1 MAFFTSKTICPAD
14 LYRFSNQPE
23 GVDSYNIKQLSLSP
37 VALEKEPLPD
47 LRHRGNSA
55 DISTQGGSS
64 VNLRTA
70 SYKPKK
76 PKKLLTKNMAYKKPT
91 SLERLKQPRQSHNL
105 VEKRYRS
112 KLKSHFESLLAILP
126 VPPSKD
132 GHDHNSCTHCFSRAE
147 VLVAARDRIISLE
160 EGFEVMAKERDQ
172 LHADVALIDEF
183 TYWDWRVSSW
193 LRDTYIAL

>member
-1 MAFFTSKTICPAD
+1 MAIFTSNTICPAD
-14 LYRFSNQPE
+14 LYRSSNQAE
-23 GVDSYNIKQLSLSP
+23 TVDSYNIKQLSLSP
-37 VALEKEPLPD
+37 VALERESSSD
-47 LRHRGNSA
+47 SRHRSNSA

-76 PKKLLTKNMAYKKPT
+76 PTKWLTKNLAYKKLT
-91 SLERLKQPRQSHNL
+91 SLERLTQPRQSHNL

-112 KLKSHFESLLAILP
+112 KLKSHFESLLAVLP

-132 GHDHNSCTHCFSRAE
+132 DHDQKSCNRCFTRAE

-160 EGFEVMAKERDQ
+160 EGLEVMAKERDQ
-172 LHADVALIDEF
+172 LQADVALIDEF
-183 TYWDWRVSSW
+183 TH
-193 LRDTYIAL
+193 

>member
-1 MAFFTSKTICPAD
+1 MACFTSNTICPAD

-37 VALEKEPLPD
+37 VALEESPPD
-47 LRHRGNSA
+47 SRYRGNSA

-64 VNLRTA
+64 VTLRTA

-76 PKKLLTKNMAYKKPT
+76 PTKWLTKSMAYKKLT
-91 SLERLKQPRQSHNL
+91 SSERLKQPRQSHNL

-112 KLKSHFESLLAILP
+112 KLKSHFESLLAVLP

-132 GHDHNSCTHCFSRAE
+132 DHEDKSCTHCFSRAE

-172 LHADVALIDEF
+172 LQADVALIDEF
-183 TYWDWRVSSW
+183 THWDWRVSSW